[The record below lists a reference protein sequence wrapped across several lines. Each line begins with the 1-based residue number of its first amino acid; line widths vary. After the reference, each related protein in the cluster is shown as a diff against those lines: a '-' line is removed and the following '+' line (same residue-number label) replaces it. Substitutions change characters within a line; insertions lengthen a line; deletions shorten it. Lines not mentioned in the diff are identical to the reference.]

1 MKKTFTTLTL
11 SIGAFFVNS
20 QTVTPTV
27 LSNNGG
33 YAAAA
38 QGSIAWTIGEP
49 VSETYTTS
57 TKKTTMGFHQPELG
71 VANLIKEQSDNAQ
84 VLVFP
89 NPVKDVLN
97 ISFKDL
103 ESATYSIEVIDNL
116 GKLLYK
122 SNVNITE
129 NTKTIHLNM
138 TEYAAG
144 NYFLHISSAQLNKTI
159 KINKTY

>member
-57 TKKTTMGFHQPELG
+57 TNKTTMGFHQPELG

-103 ESATYSIEVIDNL
+103 KSATYSIEVIDNL

-138 TEYAAG
+138 TEYVAG